1 MARRATAIGTQRSLD
16 PALLVLSAGDFC
28 GETGIVE
35 MYRSRFLARTMVDM
49 GYEAVAVGERDL
61 NYGIRALKADREAGL
76 PLICAN
82 LYEGG
87 SRVFPPYVIRKVH
100 GAKVGIMALLG
111 EKPRELAGVEL
122 RDPALEGRA
131 VLAKLRREC
140 DSVVL
145 LAHME
150 REKLLE
156 ILPALAGV
164 DIVIRGHVREGEK
177 TRESCTD
184 TLLVARESFPLPV
197 FCAGDRGRSLGLVT
211 ITGAG
216 GAAPPVVE
224 SRLIHLD
231 RSIPDDPATAELLA
245 GYRNEEALKQKE
257 VQLSKSLSRD
267 ETTGRLVERYLGMDI
282 CGRCHADL
290 MPRFVASRH
299 FRALE
304 TLREHGAEA
313 NPECLACHATGYG
326 RPAGYDPAA
335 EKEGAPNLQGVQC
348 EACHGPGTMHERDGS
363 YVTSARRSCRLCH
376 TSKWSPDFDFDTYWK
391 RVSHRVL
398 RDSL

>member
-1 MARRATAIGTQRSLD
+1 M
-16 PALLVLSAGDFC
+16 
-28 GETGIVE
+28 GIVE

-49 GYEAVAVGERDL
+49 GYGAVAVGERDL
-61 NYGIRALKADREAGL
+61 NYGIRELKADREAGL

-87 SRVFPPYVIRKVH
+87 TRIFPPYVIRKVH

-111 EKPRELAGVEL
+111 EKPRELAGIEL
-122 RDPALEGRA
+122 RDPAVEGRS
-131 VLAKLRREC
+131 VLAKMRREC
-140 DSVVL
+140 DSVIL

-150 REKLLE
+150 RAKLLE
-156 ILPALAGV
+156 ILPALSGV
-164 DIVIRGHVREGEK
+164 DVVIRGHVLEGEK

-184 TLLVARESFPLPV
+184 TLLVARENFPLPV
-197 FCAGDRGRSLGLVT
+197 FCAGDRGRNLGLVT
-211 ITGAG
+211 ITGALG
-216 GAAPPVVE
+216 GAPPVVE

-231 RSIPDDPATAELLA
+231 RSIPDDRATAERLA
-245 GYRNEEALKQKE
+245 AYRNEEALKQKK
-257 VQLSKSLSRD
+257 VQLSKSLAKD

-290 MPRFVASRH
+290 MPRFVASAH
-299 FRALE
+299 FRAFE

-313 NPECLACHATGYG
+313 RPECLACHATGYG

-348 EACHGPGTMHERDGS
+348 EACHGPGTMHERGGP
-363 YVTSARRSCRLCH
+363 YVTSARRSCPVCH
-376 TSKWSPDFDFDTYWK
+376 TSKWSPNFDFDTYWK
-391 RVSHRVL
+391 RVSHRL
-398 RDSL
+398 RPDSLQGRMIE

>member
-1 MARRATAIGTQRSLD
+1 
-16 PALLVLSAGDFC
+16 
-28 GETGIVE
+28 
-35 MYRSRFLARTMVDM
+35 
-49 GYEAVAVGERDL
+49 
-61 NYGIRALKADREAGL
+61 
-76 PLICAN
+76 
-82 LYEGG
+82 
-87 SRVFPPYVIRKVH
+87 
-100 GAKVGIMALLG
+100 
-111 EKPRELAGVEL
+111 
-122 RDPALEGRA
+122 
-131 VLAKLRREC
+131 
-140 DSVVL
+140 
-145 LAHME
+145 ME

-156 ILPALAGV
+156 ILPELAGV
-164 DIVIRGHVREGEK
+164 DVVIRGHVREGEK

-184 TLLVARESFPLPV
+184 TLLVARENFPLPV

-211 ITGAG
+211 ITGAE

-231 RSIPDDPATAELLA
+231 RSIPDDPATAERLA
-245 GYRNEEALKQKE
+245 AYRNEEALKQKE

-267 ETTGRLVERYLGMDI
+267 ETTGKIVERYLGMDM

-326 RPAGYDPAA
+326 RPTGYDPAA
-335 EKEGAPNLQGVQC
+335 VKGGAPNLQGVQC

-363 YVTSARRSCRLCH
+363 YVASARRSCRVCH

-391 RVSHRVL
+391 RVSHRV
-398 RDSL
+398 RPDSL